1 VLSVFINLSKENMT
15 LIFYTKGKTVMSD
28 LNDNKVIQFMNNIDA
43 EEQRKRDMA
52 DIRNTDA
59 YKLRALDKSKS
70 DMCDHCVKDIMCT
83 IYKKALPLNDDYKT
97 ACSKDIQNYFDDFIS
112 SKCNTLNGMTVYIT
126 DACKRSPFA
135 KKMLEKVDELI
146 KDEYLDKELN
156 IDNID
161 PDELVFKSSKPL
173 QKKLDMVKSELSTD
187 EISDAIKTN
196 VLNSATAEINKAK
209 EAKARMKQLETEFSQ
224 NPNIDTPEKV
234 ESALEMAGINTGK
247 EIYTPSLFEGIMINK
262 VEALKESTDPIPN
275 IYGTMSVFRE
285 GNAPTTNMDLA
296 FIESVKEYTALSTL
310 KALKLESFS
319 KRDVEMMAESYAQL
333 KV

>member
-1 VLSVFINLSKENMT
+1 
-15 LIFYTKGKTVMSD
+15 MSD
-28 LNDNKVIQFMNNIDA
+28 LNDNKVIQFMDNIDA

-52 DIRNTDA
+52 DIKNTDS

-70 DMCDHCVKDIMCT
+70 DMCDHCVKDIMGT
-83 IYKKALPLNDDYKT
+83 IYKNALPLNDDYKT
-97 ACSKDIQNYFDDFIS
+97 AYSNDIQKYFDDFVS
-112 SKCNTLNGMTVYIT
+112 SKCTPNGITVYIT

-135 KKMLEKVDELI
+135 KKMLEKVNELI

-156 IDNID
+156 MDNID
-161 PDELVFKSSKPL
+161 PDDLVFKSSTPL

-262 VEALKESTDPIPN
+262 VEAFKESTDPIPN
-275 IYGTMSVFRE
+275 VYGTMSVFRE
-285 GNAPTTNMDLA
+285 SNAPTTNMDLA
-296 FIESVKEYTALSTL
+296 FIETVKEYTVLSTL
-310 KALKLESFS
+310 KALKLESFN